1 VKRLRRWLPQ
11 GHWLNS
17 SSCTAA
23 PLVLQVLHSS
33 VPASQ
38 LFYALNGAVV
48 GLCTTDL
55 KPQHGQAV
63 GASAG
68 GQAAAA
74 AAAEEQPAPPRCLG
88 LGIVRAADA
97 RRRRLHI
104 LTAIPESEL
113 ESVGVLQLG
122 RLELP
127 ASMLQTGAHMCPY
140 LALFSLSSTGTGAGA
155 IKSRG
160 NLLRISQL

>member
-1 VKRLRRWLPQ
+1 MP
-11 GHWLNS
+11 G
-17 SSCTAA
+17 
-23 PLVLQVLHSS
+23 
-33 VPASQ
+33 SQ

-48 GLCTTDL
+48 GLCARD
-55 KPQHGQAV
+55 PEPPPSPA
-63 GASAG
+63 AG
-68 GQAAAA
+68 GTVAAAA
-74 AAAEEQPAPPRCLG
+74 ADGASPAPPRCLG
-88 LGIVRAADA
+88 LGIVRAADG

-104 LTAIPESEL
+104 LTAVPEAEL
-113 ESVGVLQLG
+113 ESVSVLQLG

-127 ASMLQTGAHMCPY
+127 ASLLQTAAHMCPY